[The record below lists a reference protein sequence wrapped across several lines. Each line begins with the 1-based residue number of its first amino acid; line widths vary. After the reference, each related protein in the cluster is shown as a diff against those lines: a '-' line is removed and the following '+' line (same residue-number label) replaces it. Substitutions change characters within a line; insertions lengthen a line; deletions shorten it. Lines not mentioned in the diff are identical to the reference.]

1 MPKYRADIDDSV
13 EFPINVDIQSGRVKK
28 NFFFHLTAR
37 RMYEDELK
45 ATFGKDAENPDQPVN
60 DFLRE
65 RITGWRGQRM
75 VLDEGGKPADFSA
88 EAFDAM
94 LSVGGVGGIIFI
106 AYSKAMMASS
116 GDAGR
121 RKNSGG

>member
-1 MPKYRADIDDSV
+1 MPQYKLAVDDSV
-13 EFPINVDIQSGRVKK
+13 EFPVNADIMSGRVKK

-37 RMYEDELK
+37 RMSSDEIR
-45 ATFGKDAENPDQPVN
+45 ATFGPDAENPNQPVN

-65 RITGWRGQRM
+65 RITGWRGQQL
-75 VLDEGGKPADFSA
+75 VLDEGGKPVEFSE
-88 EAFDAM
+88 EAFNAM
-94 LSVGGVGGIIFI
+94 LGVGGLGVLIFT
-106 AYSKAMMASS
+106 AYGRAMVASD